1 MAKIVIIGA
10 GAVVVELAL
19 MLVPKMLAP
28 KHLVPKLQ
36 LGNLVLEALA
46 SSLAKL
52 ELRKWVPKLQL
63 GNQHIP

>member
-10 GAVVVELAL
+10 GAVVVALAL
-19 MLVPKMLAP
+19 MLVPK
-28 KHLVPKLQ
+28 KLVPKLQ
-36 LGNLVLEALA
+36 LGNSMLEALA

-63 GNQHIP
+63 GNQYIPFKKG